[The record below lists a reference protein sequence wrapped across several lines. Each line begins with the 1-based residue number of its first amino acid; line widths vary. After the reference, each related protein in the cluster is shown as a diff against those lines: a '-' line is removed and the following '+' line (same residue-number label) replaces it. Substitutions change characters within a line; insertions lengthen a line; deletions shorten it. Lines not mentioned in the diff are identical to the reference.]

1 MNNEIKC
8 IKFFLKV
15 FSMIVLCMTSLISE
29 DTFNNDNSKTYK
41 MINIEGSNITFYL
54 HELEGYEIEYI
65 DMEDARIIQSEDI
78 EKDIRDELTREISKI
93 DKNETKI
100 SDLLS
105 RIDTTKWLHLL
116 VSNDP
121 PVMKQINKEE
131 NSQLMYTLFEEVRK
145 NDRNQT
151 KILEILSQVADIDM
165 PFPNRADSTLL
176 YDTVQRED
184 VWMCQKLLEYGAR
197 MGKNNSLGEN
207 PSSKAISHH
216 VDKKILKIFF
226 ENGLDPN
233 RYITKN
239 QTILAKALWN
249 NKYEKIKLIID
260 SGADVNLF
268 NDEYYRPIKFAI
280 QNCKSI
286 KIIKLLI
293 DSGANTDGVL
303 ESINPRSFK
312 RCKHKDAIR
321 ELLNNL

>member
-8 IKFFLKV
+8 IRFFVKV
-15 FSMIVLCMTSLISE
+15 FSIIVLSMTSLISV
-29 DTFNNDNSKTYK
+29 DTSNNDNSKTYR
-41 MINIEGSNITFYL
+41 MINVDGYNITFYL
-54 HELEGYEIEYI
+54 HELEGYDIEYI
-65 DMEDARIIQSEDI
+65 DMEDAKTIQSKDI

-105 RIDTTKWLHLL
+105 RIDATKWLHLL
-116 VSNDP
+116 ALNDP
-121 PVMKQINKEE
+121 PEIKQIDKEE
-131 NSQLMYTLFEEVRK
+131 NNQLMYTLFEEVRK
-145 NDRNQT
+145 NDRNQS
-151 KILEILSQVADIDM
+151 KIIEILDQVVDIDM

-268 NDEYYRPIKFAI
+268 NDEYYKPLKFAI
-280 QNCKSI
+280 HNCKSI
-286 KIIKLLI
+286 QIIKLLI
-293 DSGANTDGVL
+293 DRGANTDGVL

-312 RCKHKDAIR
+312 RCKHKDAIT
-321 ELLNNL
+321 ELLSNE